1 MNIKN
6 IDGGDRGGVLFFA
19 TYQYPFL
26 PGEYFI
32 ESEIDHLVDA
42 FDRVLVFPDRS
53 LWWKS
58 NEAPRVMP
66 AGAEL
71 CDVREAS
78 VWKRLFWVLKGGLGA
93 MPFMWQSRS
102 VWPGEVKM
110 PLASF
115 MKRLKASFKVMT
127 NRAAIQWFLQRKM
140 IKEKPVAYAYWRIDG
155 AGALALLKKQGY
167 FSSLYVR
174 CHRCDIYTS
183 VRYPFEGIIHEHA
196 NSVFPVSDD
205 GKNYLTEEKGLS
217 ANNIEVK
224 RLGVTLPAQC
234 STSSTDGVWR
244 ILSCSNIVTVKRV
257 DLIAQTIAAIKHP
270 CEWIHIGDGAG
281 LDAVKAIAESFGP
294 TVSAKFLGRISNSE
308 VLRYYR
314 ENPVDLF
321 INLSESEG
329 VPVSIM
335 EALAHGVPVVAT
347 DVGGSAE
354 VIDGENG
361 HIVDVDASA
370 LEASVVIKSLLS
382 EPARVQRA
390 REAARNMAE
399 QRCSSVRNYSDF
411 CQSLHE
417 GSHYEN

>member
-6 IDGGDRGGVLFFA
+6 IDGGNRGGVLFFV

-58 NEAPRVMP
+58 NEAPRKMP
-66 AGAEL
+66 DGAEL

-78 VWKRLFWVLKGGLGA
+78 IWRRLSWVLKGGLGA
-93 MPFMWQSRS
+93 MPFMWQSGS
-102 VWPGEVKM
+102 VWPGEAKM
-110 PLASF
+110 PLAPF
-115 MKRLKASFKVMT
+115 MKRLKASFKMMT

-140 IKEKPVAYAYWRIDG
+140 IEEKPVAYAYWRIDG
-155 AGALALLKKQGY
+155 AGALALLKKQGS

-183 VRYPFEGIIHEHA
+183 ARYPFEGIIHEQA
-196 NSVFPVSDD
+196 NGVFPVSED
-205 GKNYLTEEKGLS
+205 GKNYLIEEKGLS
-217 ANNIEVK
+217 ANNIEVR
-224 RLGVTLPAQC
+224 RLGVALPAQC
-234 STSSTDGVWR
+234 SSFSTDGVWR

-257 DLIAQTIAAIKHP
+257 DLIARTIAAMKHP
-270 CEWIHIGDGAG
+270 CEWIHIGDGPG
-281 LDAVKAIAESFGP
+281 LDAVKAIAESFGS

-347 DVGGSAE
+347 DVGGSSE
-354 VIDGENG
+354 VIDAGNG
-361 HIVDVDASA
+361 RVVDVDAPVSQIVGA
-370 LEASVVIKSLLS
+370 IHGLLDDPEMIS
-382 EPARVQRA
+382 PTRKAA
-390 REAARNMAE
+390 REMAE
-399 QRCSSVRNYSDF
+399 QRCSSFLNYSNFSKLLKGETIDD
-411 CQSLHE
+411 
-417 GSHYEN
+417 